1 MAGVGGAGS
10 SGGGASSGAGSNS
23 NNSSSAGKNDSNK
36 NDSNKNDK
44 SSKSSGSDKSE
55 SKSSKGSGSER
66 GSFDR
71 AMSDAQNKADGGNNN
86 QNKTEA
92 EQKAEKAAPSKSR
105 DRVSHFSGLSRS
117 KDMQQASRQHAN
129 EFSGLGPTGNAS
141 LNSHRGYGPDETMAG
156 GIDQDVNAAQEQQ
169 SKTTSFDRP
178 KGLDWAGYGAAGA
191 GGGFGVK
198 AQYEN
203 LKGLNTVADK
213 LGKTPT
219 SSLPAHPDFK
229 GNMGDYS
236 EALKDQKTAK
246 GALKNLPQYNGGV
259 IRETLEDAASKAG
272 KHGLISHGI
281 GLAFDPVVTGATAAV
296 TTEGD
301 WTEKTTAAIIE
312 GAKRV
317 DNAVVSWG
325 AGFAAAAGTMWA
337 TGGTATLA
345 APSVGMTVGIAA
357 GETYSRLPVDPFI
370 DNKVE
375 SLRPV
380 MQTTLDAVDGFVDDH
395 VEVVEG
401 AMNFVGDTWNDLSDS
416 FSDDDDR
423 SADSLD
429 PNASP

>member
-23 NNSSSAGKNDSNK
+23 NSSSSAGKNDSNK
-36 NDSNKNDK
+36 NDSSKNDK

-71 AMSDAQNKADGGNNN
+71 AMSDAQNKADGGNDN

-92 EQKAEKAAPSKSR
+92 EQQSDKTAPSTSR
-105 DRVSHFSGLSRS
+105 ERVSHFSGLSRS

-169 SKTTSFDRP
+169 SKTSSFDRS

-191 GGGFGVK
+191 GAGFGVK
-198 AQYEN
+198 AQHEN

-213 LGKTPT
+213 LDKAPT
-219 SSLPAHPDFK
+219 KNLPAHPDFSGK
-229 GNMGDYS
+229 MGDYAES
-236 EALKDQKTAK
+236 LREQKSAK

-259 IRETLEDAASKAG
+259 IRDTLEDAAKIAG
-272 KHGLISHGI
+272 KHNLVSHGI
-281 GLAFDPVVTGATAAV
+281 GLAFDPAITATTTAV

-301 WTEKTTAAIIE
+301 WTEKATAAIIE

-325 AGFAAAAGTMWA
+325 SGFVAATVTTGATAGT
-337 TGGTATLA
+337 GTLA
-345 APSVGMTVGIAA
+345 APAVGLTAGIAA
-357 GETYSRLPVDPFI
+357 GEIYSRTPADPMF
-370 DNKVE
+370 NEAVE
-375 SLRPV
+375 SLRPTV
-380 MQTTLDAVDGFVDDH
+380 QASLDVVDQFVDNH
-395 VEVVEG
+395 VEAAQG
-401 AMNFVGDTWNDLSDS
+401 ALNFIGETWNDISETLSDE
-416 FSDDDDR
+416 DNR
-423 SADSLD
+423 SADLD
-429 PNASP
+429 PNSAP